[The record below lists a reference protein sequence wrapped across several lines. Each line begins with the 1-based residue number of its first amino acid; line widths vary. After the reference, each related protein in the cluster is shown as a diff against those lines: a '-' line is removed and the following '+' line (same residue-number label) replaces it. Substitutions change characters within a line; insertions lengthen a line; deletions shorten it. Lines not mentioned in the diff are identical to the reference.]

1 VWLQPEGLG
10 IGSER
15 HTPSRHRPV
24 NIYQPNLPPCCLV
37 TSNTPSFK
45 CHIILSIK
53 MARTRSSRSVEGESS
68 DIKDL
73 SNQEQAANDDGEAQ
87 VEADGENESPPQATL
102 SFNGKLQQFQYTN
115 VTSTASLSGTAA
127 ASQAMLSMKRKQLN
141 ENLGASAKQSSSP
154 AKKKR
159 MSSKYAPPSKY
170 AHLAPLTD
178 ILEPNLICVFVGFNP
193 GVRTATSGHAYAH
206 PSNSF
211 WKLLHSSGLT
221 DRRCRPEEDV
231 DLPRL
236 YAMGNTNIVSR
247 PSKDVAEL
255 SKEEVVAGTPILDNK
270 IRKYKP
276 EAVCI
281 VGKSIWEAIWQY
293 NRGKKPSKAEF
304 HYGWQDET
312 HNMGK
317 LPFEGEEAS
326 TQVDDDDD
334 WPGARVFVATS
345 TSGLS
350 ASLKPAEKE
359 AIWKPF
365 GEWVQQRREERL
377 ALVKE

>member
-1 VWLQPEGLG
+1 EEEP
-10 IGSER
+10 
-15 HTPSRHRPV
+15 
-24 NIYQPNLPPCCLV
+24 
-37 TSNTPSFK
+37 
-45 CHIILSIK
+45 
-53 MARTRSSRSVEGESS
+53 
-68 DIKDL
+68 
-73 SNQEQAANDDGEAQ
+73 
-87 VEADGENESPPQATL
+87 ATQQTT
-102 SFNGKLQQFQYTN
+102 SFNGKLRHFTYTGI
-115 VTSTASLSGTAA
+115 TTTASPSGVAPTPKPTP
-127 ASQAMLSMKRKQLN
+127 KRKQLA
-141 ENLGASAKQSSSP
+141 EQASPSP
-154 AKKKR
+154 AKKR
-159 MSSKYAPPSKY
+159 RPSSKYAPPSKY
-170 AHLAPLTD
+170 AHLSPLTD

-255 SKEEVVAGTPILDNK
+255 AKQEVIAGVPILDNK
-270 IRKYKP
+270 IHKFKP

-293 NRGKKPSKAEF
+293 RNGKKPTKAEF
-304 HYGWQDET
+304 SYGWQEER

-317 LPFEGEEAS
+317 LPWDEGVE
-326 TQVDDDDD
+326 VDGDDED
-334 WPGARVFVATS
+334 WVGARVFVATS

-365 GEWVQQRREERL
+365 GDWVQQRRVER
-377 ALVKE
+377 